1 MFRSQYQKEFFTSS
15 LSPKNKV
22 EPIERVTVHPD
33 PRLHFISQFMQNPK
47 LFSFLVNI
55 LTSYAFWFYL
65 KKSGA
70 QFILIA
76 CQIYVALSLQQTKF
90 NRMYIS
96 IFFFLWFTTIFS
108 SGVLIVVLGEVI
120 SLYAHT

>member
-1 MFRSQYQKEFFTSS
+1 MFRSQYQKELFTLN

-33 PRLHFISQFMQNPK
+33 PWLHFISQFMQNPK

-55 LTSYAFWFYL
+55 LTSYAFWSYL

>member
-1 MFRSQYQKEFFTSS
+1 MFRSQYQKELFTLN

-22 EPIERVTVHPD
+22 EPIERVTVQPD
-33 PRLHFISQFMQNPK
+33 PWLHFITQFMQNPK

-65 KKSGA
+65 KKSVA